1 MKQSLVVLSGLA
13 VAAMLR
19 PGTAFAQEETTATLA
34 VAEARLGT
42 DVQNKDLVGEDSS
55 FVQDSK
61 VYIWMKVTGG
71 PADSIEVTWK
81 HEDHTYATKLRIG
94 GSPWRTW
101 AYKTV
106 AFAGEWTVTV
116 TDATGNVLKE
126 MAFSVKAAPKM

>member
-1 MKQSLVVLSGLA
+1 MKKISVVLSGLA
-13 VAAMLR
+13 IAAMLR
-19 PGTAFAQEETTATLA
+19 PGSAVAQEETSGTLA
-34 VAEARLGT
+34 VVEARLGT

-55 FVQDSK
+55 FVQNSK
-61 VYIWMKVTGG
+61 VYIWMNVTGG

-81 HEDHTYATKLRIG
+81 HEDHTYATRLRIG
-94 GSPWRTW
+94 GSPWRSW

-126 MAFSVKAAPKM
+126 MPFSVKAAPKM